1 MLLLLDLLAIQQGQ
15 PGLAIQAVL
24 FQSVQAMTF
33 VLYSHPWLGVTAYP
47 LLTVTKALPKSNPY
61 PIKYNF
67 R

>member
-15 PGLAIQAVL
+15 PELAIQPVL
-24 FQSVQAMTF
+24 FQGVQAMTF
-33 VLYSHPWLGVTAYP
+33 VLYSHPRLGVTAYP
-47 LLTVTKALPKSNPY
+47 LLTVTKALSKSNPY